1 MKMVINM
8 QRYFAVD
15 KDLNISDKD
24 KHHIINVM
32 RMKINDKI
40 EIVYDEKV
48 YLCEINDIS
57 KKDVSYSV
65 KDIIDVNTVVG
76 TPLFLEDG
84 TMIVPITKV
93 AMGFVAGG
101 GEYSQNIP
109 PKNAQKEYPFAGGS
123 TAGFSVTP
131 VGFLIGKSGNL
142 KLVSVDNQ
150 SKFEEVCKLFK
161 DISKN
166 LKK

>member
-1 MKMVINM
+1 MLDN
-8 QRYFAVD
+8 
-15 KDLNISDKD
+15 NE
-24 KHHIINVM
+24 
-32 RMKINDKI
+32 KI
-40 EIVYDEKV
+40 ESLMKNAMCK
-48 YLCEINDIS
+48 L
-57 KKDVSYSV
+57 
-65 KDIIDVNTVVG
+65 KDIIAVNTVVG

>member
-1 MKMVINM
+1 MLDN
-8 QRYFAVD
+8 
-15 KDLNISDKD
+15 NE
-24 KHHIINVM
+24 
-32 RMKINDKI
+32 KI
-40 EIVYDEKV
+40 ESLMKNAMCK
-48 YLCEINDIS
+48 L
-57 KKDVSYSV
+57 

-166 LKK
+166 LKKWGGYEQKNMGIGFVPDASNYSVFYEFDFSKNSAMHLDCW